1 MRHLLTRSLA
11 VAVLAVPLG
20 ACHSFLGIH
29 FTRSTHTA
37 ERNRLAVAAA
47 TAATDAGRQ
56 RLADGQVG
64 QAIESF
70 QTALA
75 GGEPVAP
82 ALNGLG
88 VAYARLGRG
97 DLAERYFQEAMAA
110 DPAEQRYAD
119 NLTRLLRS
127 PSFALQSSAAI
138 AAQAEKD
145 SAALLA
151 KARSEAA
158 GSAQR
163 PVIGKLQ
170 RVSRAEVHITTIA
183 PQAAPLRSAS
193 ARVDARF
200 KPLVRVALA
209 AQDSAQEPKDFK
221 PLVRL
226 EMPEASNGE
235 TAPAAQ
241 R

>member
-1 MRHLLTRSLA
+1 MRRLLTRSLA
-11 VAVLAVPLG
+11 VVVLAVPLG

-29 FTRSTHTA
+29 FARSTPAA
-37 ERNRLAVAAA
+37 ERGNRLAAAPA

-56 RLADGQVG
+56 RLTDGQIG
-64 QAIESF
+64 LAIESF
-70 QTALA
+70 QAALA

-97 DLAERYFQEAMAA
+97 DLAQRYFQEAMAA

-151 KARSEAA
+151 KAESGAA
-158 GSAQR
+158 
-163 PVIGKLQ
+163 IGKLQ
-170 RVSRAEVHITTIA
+170 RVSRAEVHITTVA

-209 AQDSAQEPKDFK
+209 AQEPAQEPKDFK

-226 EMPEASNGE
+226 QMPEASNGAA
-235 TAPAAQ
+235 APAAE